1 MNLRWT
7 PQQAADYL
15 HKFHGVT
22 AKEGE
27 ADPGPESDLQGKIMK
42 WAKGHGYP
50 CQCFRQTVKA
60 KGFLIPG
67 WPD

>member
-1 MNLRWT
+1 MSLHWT

-27 ADPGPESDLQGKIMK
+27 ADPGPESDLQG
-42 WAKGHGYP
+42 
-50 CQCFRQTVKA
+50 QTVKA